1 MIDTQ
6 DGEDNSSVD
15 IDFSAGEEQT
25 ADAAD
30 GSGGESVH
38 PNPEFPD
45 EESIRQA
52 VLADEFAA
60 EQAQN
65 TARKKEKRDAG
76 SLLKDL
82 IFGKE

>member
-1 MIDTQ
+1 MQ
-6 DGEDNSSVD
+6 RMVP
-15 IDFSAGEEQT
+15 EERCEFQVM
-25 ADAAD
+25 DA
-30 GSGGESVH
+30 E
-38 PNPEFPD
+38 NPEFPD

>member
-1 MIDTQ
+1 MQ
-6 DGEDNSSVD
+6 RMVP
-15 IDFSAGEEQT
+15 EERACIQIQ
-25 ADAAD
+25 
-30 GSGGESVH
+30 
-38 PNPEFPD
+38 EFPD